1 MRLFTLL
8 LFLFLTANA
17 LMSQELYPNLTKKM
31 EGTADSL
38 IPQKIEKIYTK
49 AVAKD
54 PKEEGL
60 LQLWK
65 FTMYDSLGYVD
76 IADSLGK
83 ELVDK
88 ANEIHHPKVSDLY
101 LFVGNQYYN
110 ENDFQKGILLMHK
123 ALDVSRS
130 YKDLAQV
137 SVILKEI
144 GVAYRKI
151 NDLKNAEKYLRDAL
165 AVAKRI
171 KDDLQIGNVYMAL
184 GNALREKGDNK
195 NALVCFQKSLEL
207 GLKLKNDR
215 LLAGNYNNLGLI
227 EQEYKNYSEALKYFN
242 KALKINKTIGNKL
255 WESFNYHNMG
265 NTYDNL
271 KQYQKAIEFYKLSS
285 NLKIELGDSLS
296 LLTGYLNISSSSK
309 RKGDFATAYDYLNKY
324 LKLKD
329 TLNIKEQS
337 NLLKDLEAKY
347 ESDKKQREIEHL
359 KMSSDLQKM
368 KNDSLQMKAQKNRN
382 ISILSILVALS
393 LVVVIIILWKSN
405 KRRKEINGLLNTKN
419 NEIEVTNLS
428 LNTAL
433 NELSIKNKE
442 VIDSINYATYIQ
454 QAALPSIS
462 QLSSDLLHLELF
474 FAPKDIVSGDFY
486 FSYKLYKKS
495 FFGVADCTGHGV
507 PGAMVSLVGMNSLDK
522 VVREEN
528 HDTTASMVESLNHH
542 VISSLQRGGESIN
555 DGMDISFCYIDHEKN
570 RLHFTGANHNAY
582 LLRSKTEVSI
592 QEESR
597 ISIRL
602 SNDHFD
608 LYEMEGIRRPIGESI
623 SQEPF
628 QEVQVEIRTGDRIVL
643 FSDGYADQVGGEHLK
658 KLKKGNLLSSILN
671 SGQLDVKK
679 QLEHMKTEFSNW
691 KGDHEQVDD
700 VCLLIVN
707 VE

>member
-1 MRLFTLL
+1 
-8 LFLFLTANA
+8 
-17 LMSQELYPNLTKKM
+17 MSQELYPNLTKKM